1 MCDVE
6 GHHQGQS
13 PATKKELSKDI
24 GGAMIHIIK
33 LDLDALPLGELPVTD
48 LRHVKNEIYK
58 HRRTLA
64 LMNDYRKVVAQYNR
78 NYREKRKAV

>member
-1 MCDVE
+1 
-6 GHHQGQS
+6 
-13 PATKKELSKDI
+13 
-24 GGAMIHIIK
+24 MIHIIK

-58 HRRTLA
+58 HRRVVEYL
-64 LMNDYRKVVAQYNR
+64 NDYRKAKAQFNR